1 MFDILKKTV
10 ITDNVIEYVLSAPKI
25 AAKALPGQFILLR
38 VDEEGERVP
47 SPFPTMTGKRA
58 P

>member
-25 AAKALPGQFILLR
+25 AAKARP
-38 VDEEGERVP
+38 ERN
-47 SPFPTMTGKRA
+47 GKVRRFQKKQMDIETH
-58 P
+58 